1 MQRLKS
7 ATRQSSHHCVF
18 TLLGS
23 TPAKVGRKMFVEWTH
38 SPTSFSTKR
47 PMYVFENVIFIIM
60 KKKKIEKKKLL
71 RKRPIDVI
79 F

>member
-60 KKKKIEKKKLL
+60 KKKK
-71 RKRPIDVI
+71 
-79 F
+79 